1 MPTPS
6 VRLLREM
13 YRLLW
18 WIAAPVAVCRL
29 VWRSRREPGYIR
41 HIGERFGFVPRR
53 QSAAP
58 LIWVHAVSVG
68 ETRASQPLVDALR
81 QAHPDAELLVTCMTP
96 AGRATSVTVFGDRV
110 ARCYLPYDMRGAV
123 RRFLARQRPALG
135 VVMETE
141 VWPTLIDECAHA
153 GVPLVMVNGRMSEK
167 SFRRAQRFGAA
178 ARSVF
183 AGLSAVLAQTEADA
197 HRLEELGARRTAVL
211 GNLKFDVPCDTAL
224 IDAGARWRLAIGDRP
239 VWVAASTREGEEAL
253 VLDAFARQR
262 EAARAWREASGVV
275 GEASAQSQ
283 SVRRGSPKQSVQAA
297 RLATPPQTARVE
309 DVIEAGVEPV
319 GVTSAAP
326 VAVAQAAVL
335 EGGNAQASEED
346 IPAVTAKP
354 FKAVDAG
361 AFDERTDAERALL
374 ILVPRHPQRFNEVS
388 ALVASRYK
396 TVRRSEWAEAAPS
409 RAPRDV
415 LPEDVDVLI
424 GDSMGELPAYYGASD
439 LAFIGGSLVPTG
451 GQNLIEAAAAGT
463 PVLLGPHTYN
473 FTQASANAIGVGA
486 AMRVAT
492 PDALGD
498 AVASLLRD
506 HSRRQAMGL
515 AARQFAEKD
524 RGATARTVAFLAEF
538 LRPA

>member
-1 MPTPS
+1 M
-6 VRLLREM
+6 LRAL
-13 YRLLW
+13 YRTLW
-18 WIAAPVAVCRL
+18 WLAAPVAVCRL
-29 VWRSRREPGYIR
+29 IWRARREPGYIR
-41 HIGERFGFVPRR
+41 HIGERFGFVTRR
-53 QSAAP
+53 KDAKP

-96 AGRATSVTVFGDRV
+96 AGRATNVSLFGDRV
-110 ARCYLPYDMRGAV
+110 TRCYLPYDMRGAV
-123 RRFLARQRPALG
+123 RRFLKRKRPTLG

-141 VWPTLIDECAHA
+141 VWPTLIDECAQA

-167 SFRRAQRFGAA
+167 SFRRAQRFGEA

-211 GNLKFDVPCDTAL
+211 GNLKFDVPCDTSL

-262 EAARAWREASGVV
+262 EAAKAWRHASAVV
-275 GEASAQSQ
+275 DEASASA
-283 SVRRGSPKQSVQAA
+283 SAHATQAVPTTHHA
-297 RLATPPQTARVE
+297 EVIDADHAVVSAATVAPTSIAEAAVVE
-309 DVIEAGVEPV
+309 RDEAGAVAASTR
-319 GVTSAAP
+319 VTEAAP
-326 VAVAQAAVL
+326 RAFTPMGA
-335 EGGNAQASEED
+335 G
-346 IPAVTAKP
+346 TA
-354 FKAVDAG
+354 DDRAG
-361 AFDERTDAERALL
+361 PDGTRALL
-374 ILVPRHPQRFNEVS
+374 ILVPRHPQRFNEVHALAS
-388 ALVASRYK
+388 ARYK
-396 TVRRSEWAEAAPS
+396 TVRRSEWAEGAPS

-463 PVLLGPHTYN
+463 PVLVGPHTYN

-538 LRPA
+538 LKTA

>member
-1 MPTPS
+1 
-6 VRLLREM
+6 L
-13 YRLLW
+13 
-18 WIAAPVAVCRL
+18 I
-29 VWRSRREPGYIR
+29 WRARRERGYIR
-41 HIGERFGFVPRR
+41 HIGERFGFVTRR
-53 QSAAP
+53 KEPVP

-81 QAHPDAELLVTCMTP
+81 AAHPDATLLVTCMTP
-96 AGRATSVTVFGDRV
+96 AGRATSVSLFGDRV
-110 ARCYLPYDMRGAV
+110 KRCYLPYDMRGAV
-123 RRFLARQRPALG
+123 RRFLKRQRPTLG
-135 VVMETE
+135 IVMETE

-167 SFRRAQRFGAA
+167 SFRRAQRFGEA

-183 AGLSAVLAQTEADA
+183 SGLSAVLAQTEADA

-211 GNLKFDVPCDTAL
+211 GNLKFDVPCDAAL

-253 VLDAFARQR
+253 VLEAFARQR
-262 EAARAWREASGVV
+262 AAAKAWRDASAVV
-275 GEASAQSQ
+275 DEASAQSAH
-283 SVRRGSPKQSVQAA
+283 SAHSAQSVQSLHAQ
-297 RLATPPQTARVE
+297 QTTQSAVQPE
-309 DVIEAGVEPV
+309 VVQLGVEPV
-319 GVTSAAP
+319 GVSSAAP
-326 VAVAQAAVL
+326 LAVAEAVAVAVDGQIVAGD
-335 EGGNAQASEED
+335 GGRHGVA
-346 IPAVTAKP
+346 PRP
-354 FKAVDAG
+354 FVAAG
-361 AFDERTDAERALL
+361 AGTSDDAMGPDASRALL
-374 ILVPRHPQRFNEVS
+374 ILVPRHPQRFNEVYALAS
-388 ALVASRYK
+388 ARYK
-396 TVRRSEWAEAAPS
+396 TVRRSEWAESAPS
-409 RAPRDV
+409 RAPREV
-415 LPEDVDVLI
+415 LSDDVDVLL

-486 AMRVAT
+486 ALRVAT

>member
-1 MPTPS
+1 MPVPS
-6 VRLLREM
+6 VHLLRAL
-13 YRLLW
+13 YRFLW

-29 VWRSRREPGYIR
+29 IWRARREPGYIR
-41 HIGERFGFVPRR
+41 HIGERFGFVTRR
-53 QSAAP
+53 KEAAP

-81 QAHPDAELLVTCMTP
+81 EAHPDAELLVTCMTP
-96 AGRATSVTVFGDRV
+96 GGRATSVSLFGDRV
-110 ARCYLPYDMRGAV
+110 KRCYLPYDMRGAV
-123 RRFLARQRPALG
+123 RRFLKRKRPTLG

-141 VWPTLIDECAHA
+141 VWPTLIDECARA

-167 SFRRAQRFGAA
+167 SFRRAQRFGEA

-183 AGLSAVLAQTEADA
+183 SGLSAVLAQTEADA

-211 GNLKFDVPCDTAL
+211 GNLKFDVPCDAAL
-224 IDAGARWRLAIGDRP
+224 IDAGTRWRLAIGDRP

-262 EAARAWREASGVV
+262 EAARAWQHAHAVV
-275 GEASAQSQ
+275 GEASLQSAHSTQ
-283 SVRRGSPKQSVQAA
+283 AKHAA
-297 RLATPPQTARVE
+297 RSTEAAAVVQDVRVQ
-309 DVIEAGVEPV
+309 DVVEVGGEPV
-319 GVTSAAP
+319 GVASAAP
-326 VAVAQAAVL
+326 IAVARTAVL
-335 EGGNAQASEED
+335 ESEYAQDGKEGGSQAS
-346 IPAVTAKP
+346 AQP
-354 FKAVDAG
+354 FRAAGVGTFDARSG
-361 AFDERTDAERALL
+361 PDASRALL
-374 ILVPRHPQRFNEVS
+374 ILVPRHPQRFNEVFALS
-388 ALVASRYK
+388 AGRFK
-396 TVRRSEWAEAAPS
+396 TVRRSEWADAAPS
-409 RAPRDV
+409 RAPHDV
-415 LPEDVDVLI
+415 LPDDVDVLI

-451 GQNLIEAAAAGT
+451 GQNLIEAAATGT
-463 PVLLGPHTYN
+463 PVLVGPHTYN

-486 AMRVAT
+486 ALRVAT
-492 PDALGD
+492 PEALGD
-498 AVASLLRD
+498 AVTALLRD